1 MAQKQ
6 KEAEALLS
14 EDNFEAA
21 EAKINEFEA
30 LEKKAATL
38 QRFSGLK
45 AISDNPIDSLP
56 GVDANQVK
64 DFSGFSFLKAMKE
77 HRNGRLT
84 GLEAEVIQQGIY
96 ENTEANGD
104 FVLPQSVLF
113 TKPDATK
120 MQIGVTTG
128 DPAGSQGGDFVEE
141 VLSTSFIDLLYKRM
155 VLTQAGAQSFTGLV
169 GDLRFPKWVDGDSV
183 PAVKAETA
191 AANELE
197 PETTS
202 IELKANRLP
211 AFVEMTQQL
220 MRQNNVSV
228 EAWLRNHLA
237 TKIGLAWERDAFNKL
252 FSSANVNVID
262 FAAANGD
269 ELAWADVVRFE
280 TEVDAQ
286 NALQQNLH
294 YITNSKVKGKL
305 KVTERFASS
314 DGRSIWQDDNTV
326 NGYLSLV
333 TNNIRSDFEK
343 GTADDLSGMIF
354 GNWADL
360 YLGQWGG
367 IEFILN
373 PFTKDTQG
381 IVRLTATIFKDEQI
395 ARDESFSICKE
406 IVTD

>member
-1 MAQKQ
+1 MAQLQ
-6 KEAEALLS
+6 KDADALIK
-14 EDNFEAA
+14 EDNFDEA
-21 EAKINEFEA
+21 EVKLDEFTK
-30 LEKKAATL
+30 LEKKAETL
-38 QRFSGLK
+38 KRF
-45 AISDNPIDSLP
+45 DSLSALGDVGSA
-56 GVDANQVK
+56 GVVDQNQVK

-77 HRNGRLT
+77 HRNGKLT
-84 GLEAEVIQQGIY
+84 GLEAEVIQQGIS

-104 FVLPQSVLF
+104 FVIPQSVLF
-113 TKPDATK
+113 TKPDTTK

-128 DPAGSQGGDFVEE
+128 SPAGSQGGDFVEE

-169 GDLRFPKWVDGDSV
+169 GDLRFPKWVDDEAR
-183 PAVKAETA
+183 PTVKSETGEA
-191 AANELE
+191 DELE

-202 IELKANRLP
+202 IKLTANRLP

-237 TKIGLAWERDAFNKL
+237 TKIGLAWERDAFAKL
-252 FSSANVNVID
+252 FASSDVNIID
-262 FAAANGD
+262 FAGADGG
-269 ELAWADVVRFE
+269 ELDWAKVVEFE
-280 TEVDAQ
+280 TEVDAK

-294 YITNSKVKGKL
+294 YITNAKVKGKL
-305 KVTERFASS
+305 KVTERFAGS
-314 DGRSIWQDDNTV
+314 DGRPIWQDDNTV
-326 NGYLSLV
+326 NGYQSLV
-333 TNNIRSDFEK
+333 TNNVRSDFEK
-343 GTADDLSGMIF
+343 GGSGETLSGMIF

-373 PFTKDTQG
+373 PYSRDKEG

-395 ARDESFSICKE
+395 ARDESFSISKE
-406 IVTD
+406 IITV